1 MLTAWREY
9 LYARACARFF
19 AWCDGRGLT
28 LITIRPFDVATYMET
43 LQQTHSAP
51 GVKQQLFALEAA
63 IDKAL
68 LSAFGHGTS
77 AYMRYNRAAALDHGP
92 LITNVPVRSTVLP
105 PASGEPGSQDDP
117 REAQEARAYFSEGRE
132 RSIDLLQKAICTL
145 EDEIEELNPV
155 VAAPQKS
162 NATQP
167 ADDVQMPQTS
177 RRSFVNAAWRRVARW
192 WRGPNS

>member
-68 LSAFGHGTS
+68 LSAFGHGTP
-77 AYMRYNRAAALDHGP
+77 AYMRYNRAATLDHGP
-92 LITNVPVRSTVLP
+92 LITNVPVRSTVVP
-105 PASGEPGSQDDP
+105 PDCAEPGKPGS
-117 REAQEARAYFSEGRE
+117 ARGSGSTRIFFRRQGAFDRPSPEG
-132 RSIDLLQKAICTL
+132 DLYT
-145 EDEIEELNPV
+145 
-155 VAAPQKS
+155 
-162 NATQP
+162 
-167 ADDVQMPQTS
+167 
-177 RRSFVNAAWRRVARW
+177 
-192 WRGPNS
+192 